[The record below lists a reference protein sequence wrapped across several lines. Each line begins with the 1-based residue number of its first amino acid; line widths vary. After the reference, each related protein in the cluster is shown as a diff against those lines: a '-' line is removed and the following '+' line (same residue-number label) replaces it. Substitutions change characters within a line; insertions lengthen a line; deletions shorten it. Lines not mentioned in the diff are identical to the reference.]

1 MTASLVRLAA
11 SRDPAADPLGRALRT
26 TLLGRVPREEREWID
41 RIEAKRAEL
50 MADRGLAGSPFD
62 PAAPEGRSSG
72 DEDGT
77 TVALASELM
86 SLPPPWCLLLMQL
99 VRELAPRLC
108 VELGTAF
115 GISTAYQ
122 AAALELNGSGKLT
135 TFEGSAAW
143 GELAERNLSALGLGA
158 VEIRVGPISETLPAA
173 LSGDGAVDFA
183 FIDAEHQA
191 DAALEQFRI
200 MSPRFSRGAL
210 VVLDD
215 VNWPQ
220 MGQVHDAIGGQ
231 PEVSTSLTIGR
242 LGLSV
247 LGRRRSGSP

>member
-1 MTASLVRLAA
+1 
-11 SRDPAADPLGRALRT
+11 
-26 TLLGRVPREEREWID
+26 
-41 RIEAKRAEL
+41 
-50 MADRGLAGSPFD
+50 
-62 PAAPEGRSSG
+62 
-72 DEDGT
+72 
-77 TVALASELM
+77 M

-99 VRELAPRLC
+99 VRELAPRFC

-122 AAALELNGSGKLT
+122 ATAPELNGSGKLA

-143 GELAERNLSALGLGA
+143 GELAER
-158 VEIRVGPISETLPAA
+158 T
-173 LSGDGAVDFA
+173 
-183 FIDAEHQA
+183 
-191 DAALEQFRI
+191 
-200 MSPRFSRGAL
+200 

-220 MGQVHDAIGGQ
+220 MRRVDDAIGGQ